1 VRGRAYL
8 HICKRAHTRCVC
20 VCMGGGEIE
29 DLGIPSLS
37 KRPDLEHAVLTPDE
51 APLPVRLCVL
61 GIFI

>member
-1 VRGRAYL
+1 
-8 HICKRAHTRCVC
+8 
-20 VCMGGGEIE
+20 MGGGEIE